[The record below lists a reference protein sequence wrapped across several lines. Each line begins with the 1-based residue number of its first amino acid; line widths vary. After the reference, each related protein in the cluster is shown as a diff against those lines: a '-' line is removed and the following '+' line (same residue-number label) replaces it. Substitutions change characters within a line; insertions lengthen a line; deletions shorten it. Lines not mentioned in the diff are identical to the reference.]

1 MTLNAIW
8 LKVGECEASRGV
20 KIRRVCL
27 TLRLFSESHMPP
39 VSSRLP
45 LPSSSLHAGAIR
57 RVLVVDDSKL
67 QRKLLTIALKKWGFE
82 VEEAESGA
90 EALKLAAE
98 NRPDLVLSD
107 WMMPGM
113 SGLELCQRFREFDGD
128 EYCYFILL
136 TSKSDKE
143 EVARGLDSG
152 ADDFLSKPV
161 DNNELRARIS
171 AGERLIEMQRNMVQA
186 NRALSDTLGE
196 LQQLYDNIDSDLKEA
211 KKLQQSLVRERF
223 RAMPVGNLSLMLRSS
238 GHVGGDL
245 VGFFEAGHRH
255 IGLYALDV
263 SGHGISSALMTARL
277 AGYLSS
283 ASPDQNVALQK
294 NSKGE
299 FVPRAP
305 DEVVADLNNL
315 VLNEMETEHYFT
327 LLLAFVELE
336 TGLMTLSQAGH
347 PHPAVQRASGAIEM
361 IGTGGFPVGLL
372 SGVEFD
378 KFELTLSR
386 GDRILILSDGV
397 TECPGPDG
405 TMLDEDGL
413 TALMQGLAGTRG
425 PEFLEAL
432 IWQLTE
438 FNGSEDFPDDVSAI
452 LFEYHGLDAT

>member
-1 MTLNAIW
+1 M
-8 LKVGECEASRGV
+8 ASV
-20 KIRRVCL
+20 PAC
-27 TLRLFSESHMPP
+27 P
-39 VSSRLP
+39 VS
-45 LPSSSLHAGAIR
+45 PSSSSQAGAIK

-82 VEEAESGA
+82 VQEAESGA
-90 EALKLAAE
+90 DALRLAAIH
-98 NRPDLVLSD
+98 RPDLVLSD

-113 SGLELCQRFREFDGD
+113 SGLELCKRFREVSGED
-128 EYCYFILL
+128 YSYFILL

-161 DNNELRARIS
+161 DNNELRARIT
-171 AGERLIEMQRNMVQA
+171 AGERLIAMQRNVVQA
-186 NRALSDTLGE
+186 NRALSETLGE

-211 KKLQQSLVRERF
+211 KKLQQSLVKERF
-223 RAMPVGNLSLMLRSS
+223 RTLPAGDLSLMLRSS

-245 VGFFEAGHRH
+245 VGFFEAGPQH

-283 ASPDQNVALQK
+283 AAPDQNVALQK
-294 NSKGE
+294 NNEGK

-315 VLNEMETEHYFT
+315 VLDEMETEHYFT

-336 TGLMTLSQAGH
+336 TGQMILSQAGH
-347 PHPAVQRASGAIEM
+347 PHPAIQRAGGVIEL

-372 SGVEFD
+372 SGVGFD
-378 KFELTLSR
+378 KFELTLAR

-405 TMLDEDGL
+405 EMLDEDGL
-413 TALMQGLAGTRG
+413 IALMHDLSATRG
-425 PEFLEAL
+425 PAFLEAL
-432 IWQLTE
+432 IWRLTE

-452 LFEYHGLDAT
+452 LFEYQGLEAT